1 MGCCSSHTRDNL
13 FEQSEPIN
21 LSIIENKEL
30 KQAQTIIS
38 LIIKIRNR
46 IIYLYHKLI
55 YSTGGCLYINPS
67 MSLCV
72 RNIFYKISAE
82 FNGDFS
88 KSEIVYM
95 EDPPYLQTDMFL
107 FSDELK
113 LLLNQLFDFLSEL
126 RGYKNILRQIDNDSP
141 TLLYLE
147 YENKSNI
154 SQRNLDKI
162 RLAMDLFKQLLNMRQ
177 KIWNQYKNEV
187 YLLVKKNYEYLDK
200 INTIGKEAFEKKIT
214 DIYEICM
221 LNYNEKDNN
230 TSKNPMFSN
239 IQSAK
244 ENWLA
249 LMKNDNDSDIDFSL
263 HQN

>member
-82 FNGDFS
+82 FKG
-88 KSEIVYM
+88 I
-95 EDPPYLQTDMFL
+95 
-107 FSDELK
+107 
-113 LLLNQLFDFLSEL
+113 
-126 RGYKNILRQIDNDSP
+126 
-141 TLLYLE
+141 
-147 YENKSNI
+147 
-154 SQRNLDKI
+154 
-162 RLAMDLFKQLLNMRQ
+162 
-177 KIWNQYKNEV
+177 
-187 YLLVKKNYEYLDK
+187 
-200 INTIGKEAFEKKIT
+200 
-214 DIYEICM
+214 
-221 LNYNEKDNN
+221 
-230 TSKNPMFSN
+230 
-239 IQSAK
+239 
-244 ENWLA
+244 
-249 LMKNDNDSDIDFSL
+249 
-263 HQN
+263 

>member
-21 LSIIENKEL
+21 LSIIENEEL

-177 KIWNQYKNEV
+177 KIWNQYKNEIQI
-187 YLLVKKNYEYLDK
+187 LVKQYEPYIKKVDK
-200 INTIGKEAFEKKIT
+200 IGKEAYDKNLS
-214 DIYEICM
+214 DIYEICILEHKEDDDKKKKM
-221 LNYNEKDNN
+221 YSSVEE
-230 TSKNPMFSN
+230 
-239 IQSAK
+239 AK
-244 ENWLA
+244 HNWEDV
-249 LMKNDNDSDIDFSL
+249 MKNDYDTDLDFSINNL
-263 HQN
+263 